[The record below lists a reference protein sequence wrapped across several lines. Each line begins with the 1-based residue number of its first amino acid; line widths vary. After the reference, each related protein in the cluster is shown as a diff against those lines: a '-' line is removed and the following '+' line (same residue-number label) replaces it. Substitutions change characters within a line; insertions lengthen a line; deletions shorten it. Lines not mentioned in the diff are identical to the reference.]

1 MKLTAVEWY
10 AFEEAQIAV
19 DWDNKKITA
28 SQFVEKK
35 LNLVEQAKEME
46 AEQKKEAYNQGI
58 KQGIKFAVNEEWGE
72 EEGGAK

>member
-10 AFEEAQIAV
+10 ALEEAQIAV

-35 LNLVEQAKEME
+35 LKLVEQANEMQ
-46 AEQKKEAYNQGI
+46 EQQRKEAYNEGI
-58 KQGIKFAVNEEWGE
+58 KEGIKIAVAEEWGE
-72 EEGGAK
+72 EGGAK